1 MERQEAR
8 ILVKASEMLY
18 GMCIETFNCRVQV
31 ITKSWFLVSTECA
44 SLFLHEA
51 ELFIY

>member
-1 MERQEAR
+1 MERQEAN
-8 ILVKASEMLY
+8 ILVKASKMLY

-31 ITKSWFLVSTECA
+31 ITKSWFLVRTESA

-51 ELFIY
+51 ELFI